1 MSEVIL
7 VLGEVEKSAIRM
19 RFKVDASSKLLKEL
33 VLLLGEECVVLKD

>member
-1 MSEVIL
+1 
-7 VLGEVEKSAIRM
+7 M